1 MAEANPSK
9 ERGCCTSA
17 VQAWALFFWVFFFAP
32 VLANLAKLAI
42 TPLQK
47 RNLTEAQWAA
57 YAGIVLAMFSIV
69 GLGVFQRSWSPMV
82 VRRSGLLTASS
93 PCHEIV
99 LAPFF
104 SAGLFAATP
113 TRLVKAWLLMFVLI
127 PGFAVTVPHLS
138 YPWRE
143 SVDAGVVVALGW
155 GTLVV
160 VVLGT
165 RALLTG
171 RWPDIDP
178 DLPASRDIMAPLTG
192 QA

>member
-1 MAEANPSK
+1 MAEASPS
-9 ERGCCTSA
+9 EQQGCCTAA
-17 VQAWALFFWVFFFAP
+17 VQAYAIFFWVFFFVP
-32 VLANLAKLAI
+32 VLGNLSKLAI
-42 TPLQK
+42 TPLQN

-57 YAGIVLAMFSIV
+57 YACIVLAMFSIV

-82 VRRSGLLTASS
+82 VRRSGLLTAAS

-113 TRLVKAWLLMFVLI
+113 TRLVKAWGLMFVLI
-127 PGFAVTVPHLS
+127 PGFAVTVPYLS

-160 VVLGT
+160 VVLGI
-165 RALLTG
+165 RALVTG

-178 DLPASRDIMAPLTG
+178 ELPASRDMVAPLTG